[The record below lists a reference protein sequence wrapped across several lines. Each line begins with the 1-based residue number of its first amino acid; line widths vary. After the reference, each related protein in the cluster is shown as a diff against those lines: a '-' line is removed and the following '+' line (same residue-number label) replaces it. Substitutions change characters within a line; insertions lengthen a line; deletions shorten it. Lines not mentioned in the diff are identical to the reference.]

1 MERCT
6 RGAKAV
12 EEVFLERMAILFSP
26 LRRGGFL
33 QNPDLLGF
41 RTLRGRRVTLAWT
54 RTTRSGARGLL
65 VDSMACAVAV
75 RFVDE
80 VGVEEDDAEAA
91 ARSRRA
97 MELCTRG
104 AKAVAE
110 VFLERIA
117 ILFSPLRREGSWRN
131 TLAWTRAT
139 RSGAR
144 GFLVDSMACAVAV
157 RFVDEVETSPLA
169 MERCTRGA
177 KAVAEVFLDR

>member
-6 RGAKAV
+6 RGAKVVA
-12 EEVFLERMAILFSP
+12 EVFLERIATLFSR

-41 RTLRGRRVTLAWT
+41 RTLRGRRGTLAWT

-117 ILFSPLRREGSWRN
+117 TLFSPLRRERSW
-131 TLAWTRAT
+131 
-139 RSGAR
+139 
-144 GFLVDSMACAVAV
+144 
-157 RFVDEVETSPLA
+157 
-169 MERCTRGA
+169 
-177 KAVAEVFLDR
+177 